1 MITNEEKKRY
11 QNKSNQ
17 VLRKIKANIEKHKS
31 NNNVAGPFYK
41 DGCVIYCSKNRLEE
55 VKSKFKLDEQ

>member
-17 VLRKIKANIEKHKS
+17 VLRKIKL
-31 NNNVAGPFYK
+31 V
-41 DGCVIYCSKNRLEE
+41 SKNT
-55 VKSKFKLDEQ
+55 KTMIT